1 MFKSDS
7 RINRGENMNEER
19 RSFRAPV
26 YYAFRKKSPFDQLLN
41 HMGKVR
47 ECIDLIG
54 DGLVKYYKGDYKNF
68 SELSE
73 KVSEIEHEADL
84 IKGNI
89 RNHLPSSLFMPVDK
103 GKFLWALREQDAILD
118 HAENLVN
125 MLDMRHTKIPKELQ
139 EGFIEHANLVVKT
152 VEAMEKAVENIRDL
166 LETSFSKKEREQTKK
181 LIHKVHDY
189 EWEADQKKFEITK
202 GIYKLEKKL
211 DPMDVYHLLKIS
223 DWVDDIADHAENVA
237 DWLRSMIAR

>member
-1 MFKSDS
+1 M
-7 RINRGENMNEER
+7 GEKETR
-19 RSFRAPV
+19 FRAPV
-26 YYAFRKKSPFDQLLN
+26 TYTLRRKSPFHQLLA

-47 ECIDLIG
+47 ECIDLLG
-54 DGLVKYYKGDYKNF
+54 DGLLRYYKGDYKGF

-84 IKGNI
+84 IKSNI

-118 HAENLVN
+118 HAENLAN

-139 EGFIEHANLVVKT
+139 EEFIEHAKLVMKT

-166 LETSFSKKEREQTKK
+166 VETSFVKKEREQTKK
-181 LIHKVHDY
+181 LIHKVHNY
-189 EWEADQKKFEITK
+189 EWKADQKKFELTK

-211 DPMDVYHLLKIS
+211 DPMDVYHLLKIA

-237 DWLRSMIAR
+237 DWLRAMIAK